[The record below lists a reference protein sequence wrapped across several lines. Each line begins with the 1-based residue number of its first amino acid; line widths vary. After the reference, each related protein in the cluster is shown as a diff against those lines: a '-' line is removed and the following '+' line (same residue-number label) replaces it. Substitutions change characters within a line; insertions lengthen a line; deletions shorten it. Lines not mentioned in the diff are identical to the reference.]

1 MATNHDREHP
11 DPRDVRN
18 PHTRYERRGVNIRLV
33 VLTMVGLVVM
43 GVLIHFVVAGLWT
56 MLEQRSQSADKSQ
69 PPTIAHV
76 AIPGEPPRLPPEPRL
91 QADGVS
97 DLHRMRE
104 AEDNVLQTYGWV
116 DKNGGVVRIP
126 VARALDLLAQRGLP
140 NWGGAPAAAA
150 AQTSAGKAPAKK
162 PAGSGTGK

>member
-1 MATNHDREHP
+1 MATDHDRDHI

-18 PHTRYERRGVNIRLV
+18 PHTRYERRTLNTRLV
-33 VLTMVGLVVM
+33 LMTMAGLVVA
-43 GVLIHFVVAGLWT
+43 GVLVHFVVAGLWT
-56 MLEQRSQSADKSQ
+56 MLEQHSQSVDQSQ
-69 PPTIAHV
+69 KPTIAHV

-91 QADGVS
+91 QADPVS

-116 DKNGGVVRIP
+116 DKNAGVVRIP

-140 NWGGAPAAAA
+140 NWGGAPVAA

>member
-1 MATNHDREHP
+1 MATRDDRDHI

-18 PHTRYERRGVNIRLV
+18 PHTRYERRTMNVRLV
-33 VLTMVGLVVM
+33 LMTMAGLVVA
-43 GVLIHFVVAGLWT
+43 GVLIHFFVAGLWT
-56 MLEQRSQSADKSQ
+56 MLEKNSRAADESKRPMLSST
-69 PPTIAHV
+69 PA
-76 AIPGEPPRLPPEPRL
+76 PGEPQRLPPEPRL
-91 QADGVS
+91 QADPVS

-116 DKNGGVVRIP
+116 DKNAGVVRIP

-150 AQTSAGKAPAKK
+150 TQTSAGKVPAKK

>member
-1 MATNHDREHP
+1 MATDHDRKHP

-18 PHTRYERRGVNIRLV
+18 PHTRYERRTINVRLV
-33 VLTMVGLVVM
+33 VLTMVGLVVG

-56 MLEQRSQSADKSQ
+56 MLEQHSQSVDKTQ
-69 PPTIAHV
+69 KPILGHV

-91 QADGVS
+91 QADPVS

-116 DKNGGVVRIP
+116 DKNAGVVRIP
-126 VARALDLLAQRGLP
+126 VARALDLLAERGLP
-140 NWGGAPAAAA
+140 NWGGTPAAATG
-150 AQTSAGKAPAKK
+150 TSAGKAPAKK